1 MSTPGGS
8 DGGRFRGFR
17 KRLLGEEEGRSLF
30 GDARD
35 VLGNVLEGSDKVRG
49 ELFRAVAREVRTYLE
64 ELGLKED
71 LHNLLTNYALELHLS
86 LNLRRLAER
95 EKQPR
100 GRRRGKAPEE
110 SASDA
115 APSASEASPE
125 PGDVETSSDS

>member
-1 MSTPGGS
+1 VSTQGGS

-17 KRLLGEEEGRSLF
+17 KRILGDEEGRSLF

-35 VLGNVLEGSDKVRG
+35 VLGNVFEGSDKVRG
-49 ELFRAVAREVRTYLE
+49 ELFRAVAREVRAYLE

-100 GRRRGKAPEE
+100 GRRRGKVPEE
-110 SASDA
+110 TVEE
-115 APSASEASPE
+115 PPVPVTEPE
-125 PGDVETSSDS
+125 PEAPETSSES

>member
-1 MSTPGGS
+1 MSTQGGS

-17 KRLLGEEEGRSLF
+17 KRFLGEEEGRSIF

-49 ELFRAVAREVRTYLE
+49 ELFRAVAREVRSYLE

-86 LNLRRLAER
+86 LHLRRLAER

-100 GRRRGKAPEE
+100 GRRRAK
-110 SASDA
+110 
-115 APSASEASPE
+115 ASEEPAREPVSASPE
-125 PGDVETSSDS
+125 PESDDTDPSSDP